1 MGLIFLGVPFHRTL
15 CKYPQIKTKSK
26 KHATIICYAQP
37 EKANLI
43 GRQKTA
49 RKKETQPRNHSYQR
63 HVRPAEDF
71 TQKLKLKLK
80 PKPKPQAE
88 PPEKPTKVPLTF
100 NLFFGGV
107 SKLKVCR

>member
-1 MGLIFLGVPFHRTL
+1 VTTSCDAVGLIFLGVPFHRTL

-49 RKKETQPRNHSYQR
+49 RKKRN
-63 HVRPAEDF
+63 P
-71 TQKLKLKLK
+71 TQKPFLSAAC
-80 PKPKPQAE
+80 QARRRLY
-88 PPEKPTKVPLTF
+88 PETETETKTQTQTPSRTP
-100 NLFFGGV
+100 
-107 SKLKVCR
+107 